1 MMNTKQAIINPY
13 VPPKRPVLLAGH
25 SGLPKLVMTAADG
38 ARAEIYLQGAQL
50 ASWIPANGSEWLFL
64 NEAELASGGLPLIF
78 PQADPD
84 NLAGTFDWSLTRVE
98 QDKEQVRVR
107 LQLAD
112 SRASRRLWRHRF
124 LLELEITVGSAR
136 LELRWSIKNSGQKPL
151 RFSAALRQYL
161 RLADGLADARLL
173 GLEQQPYRNR
183 RRGESGT
190 NVATLNASHGC
201 DRYYPN
207 AAMPLLLHDGRRTLR
222 IHRDGLPAVGLWLP
236 GQGEGTLPAAGQ
248 QAAFLRLEAT
258 TGEQPLKLQPSET
271 WNGSLVFTAANRQP
285 VPAV

>member
-1 MMNTKQAIINPY
+1 M
-13 VPPKRPVLLAGH
+13 PPKRPVLLAGH
-25 SGLPKLVMTAADG
+25 AGLPKLVMTAADG
-38 ARAEIYLQGAQL
+38 ARAEIYLQGARL
-50 ASWIPANGSEWLFL
+50 ASWIPASGSEWLFL

-78 PQADPD
+78 PQAGPD
-84 NLAGTFDWSLTRVE
+84 NLAGTFDWNLIRVE
-98 QDKEQVRVR
+98 QDKDQVRVC

-124 LLELEITVGSAR
+124 LLELEVTVGSAR

-161 RLADGLADARLL
+161 RLAAGLGDARLL
-173 GLEQQPYRNR
+173 GLEQQSYRDPR
-183 RRGESGT
+183 RDESGT
-190 NVATLNASHGC
+190 NAVTLNPSEGC

-222 IHRDGLPAVGLWLP
+222 IHCDGLPAVGLWLP
-236 GQGEGTLPAAGQ
+236 GQDEGAPLAAGQ
-248 QAAFLRLEAT
+248 QTAFLRLEAT

-271 WNGSLVFTAANRQP
+271 WNGGLVFAAADRQP